1 MADFVPF
8 ACVRPRA
15 DMAAA
20 VASLPYDVYSV
31 PEAREEVARRPH
43 AFLRIDMTE
52 TAFDEPL
59 ERHDMRLYQKAR
71 ELLDADIAA
80 GVYTSDDEPAYY
92 LYRLTCADGRAQTGV
107 VGCASVDDYL
117 NEVIRKHEKTRADK
131 ELDRIYHVEAC
142 EAQTGPIFLTCRT
155 DGRLECVMDRVC
167 AGEALY
173 DFVADDG
180 VRHSVWRVESAE
192 DTCELRA
199 LFAET
204 ESLYIADGHH
214 RAASAVKA
222 SLRRREE
229 LAAAVTTAMSAA
241 GVATDVVTASAATDV
256 SAESDAAA
264 AAAAMTAAS
273 AATDVSAAS
282 TTPATACA
290 ESAAPTTACAESG
303 APAACEAD
311 HFLAVVFPG
320 NQLAVLDYNR
330 VVADLHGL
338 SEEEFLDAVRER
350 FTVSDPSAAPIK
362 PQAKG
367 EFGMFV
373 GGRWHALRIHD
384 ELCSPD
390 PVDGLDV
397 ALLQDKLLSPVL
409 GIEDP
414 RTDKRID
421 FVGGI
426 RGLEELERRVNEGMA
441 VAFAMF
447 PTGINE
453 LFSVADA
460 GRLMPP
466 KSTWFEPKLR
476 SGLFIHRI

>member
-31 PEAREEVARRPH
+31 PEAREEVTRRPH

-59 ERHDMRLYQKAR
+59 ERHDARLYQKAR

-92 LYRLTCADGRAQTGV
+92 LYRLTCADGRSQTGV

-229 LAAAVTTAMSAA
+229 LAAAA
-241 GVATDVVTASAATDV
+241 GVATDAVTASAAADV

-264 AAAAMTAAS
+264 AAAANAES
-273 AATDVSAAS
+273 D
-282 TTPATACA
+282 TPATACA
-290 ESAAPTTACAESG
+290 ESD
-303 APAACEAD
+303 APATCVAD

-338 SEEEFLDAVRER
+338 SEEEYLDAVRER

-367 EFGMFV
+367 EFGMYV
-373 GGRWHALRIHD
+373 GGRWYALRIHD